1 MDWKRYQKPGAI
13 GCFRPPRPGPGV
25 AGQRGYTLVEL
36 VLVVIIVSALASVVL
51 PTLAPGQSIKLDLAA
66 TEMAAAMRF
75 ARVEALRLGVAR
87 GFRQQSTAKRVRV
100 FSMDTQTTPATLVY
114 DIYHPIDKQ
123 LYDKS
128 FAQQPF
134 AFGGDINHTRTY
146 FDTGTGTCNTPANV
160 FFDAGGIPWCADPD
174 NVLLERFDVTLTI
187 GANSRVVT
195 LHGLTGRV
203 TIQ

>member
-1 MDWKRYQKPGAI
+1 MDWKRYQEPGAI
-13 GCFRPPRPGPGV
+13 GFFRPPGPGV

-51 PTLAPGQSIKLDLAA
+51 PKLAPGQNIKLDLAA
-66 TEMAAAMRF
+66 TEIAAAMRF

-87 GFRQQSTAKRVRV
+87 GFRQESTAKRVRV

-134 AFGGDINHTRTY
+134 AFTGDMDNTPTY
-146 FDTGTGTCNTPANV
+146 RVGTTCNAPENI

-174 NVLLERFDVTLTI
+174 DVLLIRFDVTLTI

>member
-1 MDWKRYQKPGAI
+1 MDWHRYQEPGAV
-13 GCFRPPRPGPGV
+13 GFVRPPEPGPNV

-36 VLVVIIVSALASVVL
+36 VLFFVIVSALATVVL
-51 PTLAPGQSIKLDLAA
+51 PTLAPGQSIKLDLVA
-66 TEMAAAMRF
+66 TEIADAMRF

-87 GFRQQSTAKRVRV
+87 GFRQESTTKRVRV

-123 LYDKS
+123 IYDKS
-128 FAQQPF
+128 FEVQPF
-134 AFGGDINHTRTY
+134 AFTGDMNHTQTY
-146 FDTGTGTCNTPANV
+146 RGTCNIPENI

-174 NVLLERFDVTLTI
+174 DVLLDRFDVTLTL
-187 GANSRVVT
+187 GVDSRVVT

>member
-13 GCFRPPRPGPGV
+13 GFFRPPRPGPGV

-36 VLVVIIVSALASVVL
+36 VLVVIIISALASIVL
-51 PTLAPGQSIKLDLAA
+51 PALAPGQSIKLDLAA

-87 GFRQQSTAKRVRV
+87 GFRQESTAKRVRV
-100 FSMDTQTTPATLVY
+100 FRMDTQTTPATLVY

-134 AFGGDINHTRTY
+134 AFSGDMGNTPTY
-146 FDTGTGTCNTPANV
+146 RGTCNTPENIY
-160 FFDAGGIPWCADPD
+160 FDAGGIPWCADPD
-174 NVLLERFDVTLTI
+174 DILLERFDVTLTL

>member
-1 MDWKRYQKPGAI
+1 MDWNRYQERGAI
-13 GCFRPPRPGPGV
+13 GFFGPPRPGPGA

-36 VLVVIIVSALASVVL
+36 VLVLVIISVLATVVM

-66 TEMAAAMRF
+66 TEIAAAMRF

-87 GFRQQSTAKRVRV
+87 GFRQESTAKRVRV

-123 LYDKS
+123 IYDRN
-128 FAQQPF
+128 FGQQPF
-134 AFGGDINHTRTY
+134 AFSGDMNYTQSYR
-146 FDTGTGTCNTPANV
+146 GTCNTPENI

-174 NVLLERFDVTLTI
+174 NVLLDRFDVTLTL

>member
-1 MDWKRYQKPGAI
+1 MDWKRYQESDAI
-13 GCFRPPRPGPGV
+13 GFFRPPRPGV
-25 AGQRGYTLVEL
+25 AGQRGYTLIEL
-36 VLVVIIVSALASVVL
+36 VLVVIIISALASIVL
-51 PTLAPGQSIKLDLAA
+51 PALAPGQSIKLDLAA
-66 TEMAAAMRF
+66 TEIAAAMRF

-87 GFRQQSTAKRVRV
+87 GIRQESTAKRVRV

-114 DIYHPIDKQ
+114 DIYHPVDKQ

-134 AFGGDINHTRTY
+134 AFSGDMSHVPSYR
-146 FDTGTGTCNTPANV
+146 GTCNAPENIY
-160 FFDAGGIPWCADPD
+160 FDAGGIPWCADPD
-174 NVLLERFDVTLTI
+174 DILLERFDVTLTI

-195 LHGLTGRV
+195 LHGLTGQV

>member
-1 MDWKRYQKPGAI
+1 ML
-13 GCFRPPRPGPGV
+13 FFV
-25 AGQRGYTLVEL
+25 
-36 VLVVIIVSALASVVL
+36 IVSALATVVL
-51 PTLAPGQSIKLDLAA
+51 PTLAPGQSIKLDLVA
-66 TEMAAAMRF
+66 TEIADAMRF

-87 GFRQQSTAKRVRV
+87 GFRQESTTKRVRV

-123 LYDKS
+123 IYDKS
-128 FAQQPF
+128 FEVQPF
-134 AFGGDINHTRTY
+134 AFTGDMNHTQTY
-146 FDTGTGTCNTPANV
+146 RGTCNTPENI

-174 NVLLERFDVTLTI
+174 DVLLDRFDITLTL
-187 GANSRVVT
+187 GVDSRVVT

>member
-13 GCFRPPRPGPGV
+13 GFFRPPRSGPGV

-36 VLVVIIVSALASVVL
+36 VLVVIIISALASVVL

-66 TEMAAAMRF
+66 TEIAAAMRF

-87 GFRQQSTAKRVRV
+87 GFRQQSTTKRVRV

-114 DIYHPIDKQ
+114 DIYHPVDKQ

-134 AFGGDINHTRTY
+134 AFSGDMGNTPTY
-146 FDTGTGTCNTPANV
+146 RGTCNTPENIY
-160 FFDAGGIPWCADPD
+160 FDAGGIPWCADPD
-174 NVLLERFDVTLTI
+174 NVLLLRFDVTLTI

>member
-1 MDWKRYQKPGAI
+1 MEWKRYQEPGAI
-13 GCFRPPRPGPGV
+13 GFFRPPGPGPGV
-25 AGQRGYTLVEL
+25 AGQRGYTLIEL
-36 VLVVIIVSALASVVL
+36 VLVVIIISALASIVL
-51 PTLAPGQSIKLDLAA
+51 PALAPGQSIKLDLAA
-66 TEMAAAMRF
+66 TEIAAAMRF
-75 ARVEALRLGVAR
+75 ARIEALRLGVAR
-87 GFRQQSTAKRVRV
+87 GFRQESTAKRVRV

-114 DIYHPIDKQ
+114 DIYHPVDKQ

-134 AFGGDINHTRTY
+134 AFSGDMGNTPTY
-146 FDTGTGTCNTPANV
+146 RGTCNTPENIY
-160 FFDAGGIPWCADPD
+160 FDAGGIPWCADPD
-174 NVLLERFDVTLTI
+174 DILLERFDVTLTI

>member
-1 MDWKRYQKPGAI
+1 MDWKRYQESDAI
-13 GCFRPPRPGPGV
+13 GFFRPPRPGPGV
-25 AGQRGYTLVEL
+25 AGQRGYTLIEL
-36 VLVVIIVSALASVVL
+36 VLVVIIISALASIVL
-51 PTLAPGQSIKLDLAA
+51 PALAPGQSIKLDLAA
-66 TEMAAAMRF
+66 TEIAAAMRF

-87 GFRQQSTAKRVRV
+87 GFRQESTAKRVRV

-114 DIYHPIDKQ
+114 DIYHPVDKQ

-128 FAQQPF
+128 FARQPF
-134 AFGGDINHTRTY
+134 AFSGDMSHVPSYR
-146 FDTGTGTCNTPANV
+146 GTCNAPENIY
-160 FFDAGGIPWCADPD
+160 FDAGGIPWCADPD
-174 NVLLERFDVTLTI
+174 DIILERFDVTLTI